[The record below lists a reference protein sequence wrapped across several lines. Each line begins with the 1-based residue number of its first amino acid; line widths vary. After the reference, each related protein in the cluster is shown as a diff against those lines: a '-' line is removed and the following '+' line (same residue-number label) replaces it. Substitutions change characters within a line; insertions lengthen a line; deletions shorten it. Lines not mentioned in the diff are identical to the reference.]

1 MAIKIIKS
9 TDKIIIN
16 TLVMVIY
23 GQPGVGKSSFG
34 FTAENP
40 LLLDFDKGAYRSKQ
54 RKDTLDIS
62 SWKDIIELMRT
73 PEVMADYKTIVV
85 DTTGRCLDFLTQYII
100 AESPKFGNKNGNL
113 TMQGWGELK
122 ILFTQWLKQLRML
135 GKDIILVAHER
146 EDKEGDNTRK
156 RPDMQGGSYAELLKV
171 ADLIGYLSME
181 NNRETIN
188 FTPCDAFY
196 AKNAANIQTQHIPNY
211 NDVPNFAAK
220 LLSFAKAQLS
230 NMSED
235 STKVSSAVVEWT
247 DTIEGMTTVDEI
259 NHIYKDIRGID
270 DNAIKAQVKAVFT
283 NRVNK
288 LGFEYS
294 KDTQEFI
301 QKTTQQQST
310 NVATATPPPPTQK
323 IAPPPKAAAP
333 KKTIA
338 PQPMKPVEQA
348 SPAPK
353 ANTAAALQSDM
364 WFDEDEGE

>member
-73 PEVMADYKTIVV
+73 PDVMADYKTIVV

-181 NNRETIN
+181 NNRASIN

-196 AKNAANIQTQHIPNY
+196 AKNAANIQTQYIPSY
-211 NDVPNFAAK
+211 VDVPNFAAK
-220 LLSFAKAQLS
+220 LLSFAKAELS
-230 NMSED
+230 SMSED
-235 STKVSSAVVEWT
+235 STKVTKAVIEWT
-247 DTIEGMTTVDEI
+247 DTLEGMTTLAEI
-259 NHIYKDIRGID
+259 NQIYKGVRSID
-270 DNAIKAQVKAVFT
+270 DNAIKAQVIAVFT

-288 LGFEYS
+288 LGFEYD
-294 KDTQEFI
+294 KELKEFI
-301 QKTTQQQST
+301 QKPTQQQPA
-310 NVATATPPPPTQK
+310 NVVAATPPPPQK
-323 IAPPPKAAAP
+323 IAPPPKAAPP

-353 ANTAAALQSDM
+353 ATAPALQSDM